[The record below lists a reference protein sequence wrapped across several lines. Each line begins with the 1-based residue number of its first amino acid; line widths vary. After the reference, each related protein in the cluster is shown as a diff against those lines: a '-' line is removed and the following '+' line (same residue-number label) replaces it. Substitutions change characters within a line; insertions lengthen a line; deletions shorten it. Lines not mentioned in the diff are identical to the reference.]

1 MLINPVG
8 HLLQGFDDIIERSL
22 PYAEGGKICEDF
34 VHLTQ
39 LWLSRMQVAFSF
51 AIPLHIVHMSSL
63 GNFKV
68 YILLKA
74 SSNSRILDEC
84 TE

>member
-8 HLLQGFDDIIERSL
+8 HLLQGFDEIIERSL

-39 LWLSRMQVAFSF
+39 LWLSRMQVAISF
-51 AIPLHIVHMSSL
+51 AIP
-63 GNFKV
+63 
-68 YILLKA
+68 YIEYICQALEISKC
-74 SSNSRILDEC
+74 IFC
-84 TE
+84 